1 MTKKEKEKLKPIIN
15 AADNIAEAV
24 EKASADEEQVNPNGK
39 VDINTI
45 KGLTATMK
53 ELTAIIRNV
62 NELPT
67 RGEKEAEKATKN
79 KIELEKA
86 RTDREQ
92 TVKEINVII
101 RGAENW
107 DG

>member
-62 NELPT
+62 NELTT
-67 RGEKEAEKATKN
+67 RSDK
-79 KIELEKA
+79 
-86 RTDREQ
+86 
-92 TVKEINVII
+92 
-101 RGAENW
+101 
-107 DG
+107 

>member
-1 MTKKEKEKLKPIIN
+1 MTSKEKSKLKPIIN
-15 AADNIAEAV
+15 AAANIAEAV
-24 EKASADEEQVNPNGK
+24 ERASADSEQFNSDGK
-39 VDINTI
+39 VDINAI
-45 KGLTATMK
+45 KGLTSAMK

-67 RGEKEAEKATKN
+67 RGEKEAEKAAKN
-79 KIELEKA
+79 RLELDKA
-86 RTDREQ
+86 KSERDEMD
-92 TVKEINVII
+92 KEINVII